1 MSLDINFVGFVES
14 SKTQIISGTVQS
26 TGIDKL
32 LGIIKSQAPK
42 TYEALT
48 KASFSEKITH
58 SKQDGFKL
66 SLKGGK
72 NVELRIDRHQAVQ
85 IAGSEAINRMAPI
98 PPTNYKAIIGSLA
111 ASALALAVYYYP
123 TLAVVAAG
131 TVATAVAVGSCLSTK
146 TPPAALPSLPPAP
159 VIAKAV
165 AVPSP
170 VIPKTP
176 PIPAPL
182 LAPVVPMMAK
192 ATSSSFTIQ
201 GNPSHGKGST
211 IPLQIG
217 TVNVGTLTDANFGA
231 VAKIANQY
239 TLNQPYASAP
249 ADYFIYKV
257 HTVYRPNHNGS
268 HSARQA
274 RTLEALFALVE
285 KEGDASVQSVYR
297 SLSAEEKMH
306 LKLGA
311 YFLRAGR
318 SDESSHKMLNPDDYY
333 TRSAMIYEAYAQQL
347 GATPATIAWVKKLI
361 INSCKPKGVRDPD
374 IDTDPKNKFG
384 YECFTVV
391 HGLDLI
397 RCFGKTS
404 YGNSLAH
411 VKNELDHYFLK
422 KPALK
427 ADQTLFDFAKK
438 LCEATGS
445 HRTYDGAKGNT
456 DLFARC
462 GVDGDFCWQQVQSV
476 KLPF

>member
-1 MSLDINFVGFVES
+1 MSLDINFAGVFQS

-26 TGIDKL
+26 TGLNKL
-32 LGIIKSQAPK
+32 LDVIKSQAPK

-48 KASFSEKITH
+48 KAPFSGKITH

-85 IAGSEAINRMAPI
+85 IAGSEAIDRMAPI
-98 PPTNYKAIIGSLA
+98 PPTNYKTIIGSLA
-111 ASALALAVYYYP
+111 ALALAWAVYYYQ
-123 TLAVVAAG
+123 TLAAVAA
-131 TVATAVAVGSCLSTK
+131 AVAVGSCLLTRTSS
-146 TPPAALPSLPPAP
+146 PALPSTLPR
-159 VIAKAV
+159 
-165 AVPSP
+165 
-170 VIPKTP
+170 
-176 PIPAPL
+176 
-182 LAPVVPMMAK
+182 
-192 ATSSSFTIQ
+192 SSFTIQ
-201 GNPSHGKGST
+201 GNPSHGKGPT

-217 TVNVGTLTDANFGA
+217 TVNVGTLTDANFGT

-249 ADYFIYKV
+249 ADYFTHKGQF
-257 HTVYRPNHNGS
+257 VYRPNHNGS

-297 SLSAEEKMH
+297 SLSPEEKLH

-318 SDESSHKMLNPDDYY
+318 SDESSHKNPNPDDYY
-333 TRSAMIYEAYAQQL
+333 TRSAMIYEAYSQQL

-361 INSCKPKGVRDPD
+361 INSCKPRGIRDRD
-374 IDTDPKNKFG
+374 IDTDPKSKFG
-384 YECFTVV
+384 YECFTMV
-391 HGLDLI
+391 HELDLI
-397 RCFGKTS
+397 RCFGATS
-404 YGNSLAH
+404 YDKSLAH
-411 VKNELDHYFLK
+411 VKDELDHYFLK

-427 ADQTLFDFAKK
+427 ADQTLLDFAKK
-438 LCEATGS
+438 LCDATGS
-445 HRTYDGAKGNT
+445 RRTYDGASGNT

-462 GVDGDFCWQQVQSV
+462 GVDGKFCWQQVQAV